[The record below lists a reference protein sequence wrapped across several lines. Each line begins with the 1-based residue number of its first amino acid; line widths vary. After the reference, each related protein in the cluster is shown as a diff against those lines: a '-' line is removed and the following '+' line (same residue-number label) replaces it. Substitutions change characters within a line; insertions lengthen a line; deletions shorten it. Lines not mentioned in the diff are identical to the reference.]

1 MVQNL
6 SGIVEDTTL
15 RFGDNLL
22 QRHGLKLRSG
32 NEFVEVVDVGL
43 QVLAVVILNRF
54 LTDDRL
60 QRIGSVRQSDER
72 KKKCQHTCLGF
83 EVNICLGSLP
93 DSLDESGCHESATD
107 ESEDCAAEQPDE
119 ATPSLCL
126 EVQFFQT
133 RVD

>member
-1 MVQNL
+1 MVQDL
-6 SGIVEDTTL
+6 SGIFEDSAL

-22 QRHGLKLRSG
+22 QRHGLKFRSG
-32 NEFVEVVDVGL
+32 NEFVEVIDVGL
-43 QVLAVVILNRF
+43 QVLTVVILNRF

-60 QRIGSVRQSDER
+60 QRIGSVRQGDER

-93 DSLDESGCHESATD
+93 DSLGESGCHESAAD
-107 ESEDCAAEQPDE
+107 EFEDRAAEQPDE
-119 ATPSLCL
+119 VAPSLWL